1 MHSAP
6 SRHLGWVL
14 VGLLA
19 GGHPCGPPET
29 HVVRHDHT
37 GQSDITFGTCYKT
50 MLTMTAACRMMRSLV
65 SFRHNIIQW
74 STLLLDDLAY

>member
-1 MHSAP
+1 MLSTP

-29 HVVRHDHT
+29 HVVWHDHA
-37 GQSDITFGTCYKT
+37 GQSGITFDICHKT
-50 MLTMTAACRMMRSLV
+50 MLTETAACNIIRTLV
-65 SFRHNIIQW
+65 SFRHNVIQE
-74 STLLLDDLAY
+74 SRLLLAYLAY